1 MNPAAT
7 HYVVDLETLA
17 TSERATIATIGVV
30 RIESARIQG
39 EFYARVDMANPINQG
54 RITDLSTI
62 LWWLD
67 QSEAAR
73 AEIISTDREPL
84 PLALER
90 LRDFMGYSQQ
100 SGANRSIFVWG
111 NGAGFDCNILRSA
124 YQHCMLKE
132 PWPFQNDRDLRTI
145 LDLYPEAKSIAGE
158 FEGIRHH
165 ALHDARHE
173 ARRLIAALTLHAQRA
188 GEAA

>member
-1 MNPAAT
+1 MIKAT

-17 TSERATIATIGVV
+17 TSERAAIATIGVV
-30 RIESARIQG
+30 RVEGGRIQG
-39 EFYARVDMANPINQG
+39 EFYARANLANPVSQG
-54 RITDLSTI
+54 RVIDLPTI
-62 LWWLD
+62 AWWLD
-67 QSEAAR
+67 QSDEAR
-73 AEIISTDREPL
+73 AEIARADSEPL
-84 PLALER
+84 PLVLER
-90 LRDFMGYSQQ
+90 LREFMGYNAS
-100 SGANRSIFVWG
+100 SGPDRTILVWG

-145 LDLYPEAKSIAGE
+145 LDLYPEAKAIAGE

-173 ARRLIAALTLHAQRA
+173 ARRLIAALNLHAKQLVA
-188 GEAA
+188 P